1 VVGTARHGHPGRG
14 LERAAPRGA
23 RRLLPDDVRVLDRRS
38 TQAKHNGELLPHV
51 NPTETADLYVAA
63 FTGTQAVSQTLTNYR
78 DLQRRHIT
86 LQQHILPSIA
96 APSILTALDLTPARA
111 ERLSRLAPED

>member
-1 VVGTARHGHPGRG
+1 
-14 LERAAPRGA
+14 
-23 RRLLPDDVRVLDRRS
+23 
-38 TQAKHNGELLPHV
+38 ELLPHV

-63 FTGTQAVSQTLTNYR
+63 FTGTQAVSQTLTNYQ

-86 LQQHILPSIA
+86 LQQHVLPSIA

-111 ERLSRLAPED
+111 ERLGRLAPED